1 MATIENKNSEG
12 QSATGVQLGIGEAL
26 LRSEI
31 EFWHDLIES
40 SKEKKPSESIERMRF
55 AMALAESRLAS
66 LLRTDRKDGAK
77 VVSRTNVYLL
87 DEARGMP
94 K

>member
-12 QSATGVQLGIGEAL
+12 QGATGVQLGIGEAL

-31 EFWHDLIES
+31 EFWHELIES
-40 SKEKKPSESIERMRF
+40 SREKEPPESIERMRY

-66 LLRTDRKDGAK
+66 LFNTDRKAGADDIDH
-77 VVSRTNVYLL
+77 SNVYLL